1 MRILISG
8 AHGYIGSKLVA
19 RLRGAGHVV
28 GVIVRR
34 APTFESAWTRGV
46 DTLLWDM
53 ARPHAGEPPEG
64 YDLLIH
70 AAGANDIDS
79 ADPREALLATALSA
93 RHVVDFCR
101 EARIARV
108 IYFSTFQVFGRS
120 EGDVTEDSPVRC
132 LNDYALTHWFAEQ
145 YLRMAERNG
154 QLDCVVVRPTN
165 VYGTPLDRDID
176 RWTLVPG
183 CFCKAA
189 VATQSIVLRSSGHQ
203 YRNFVHLDAVADA
216 AHFLAQNFDRAKG
229 RTCILAGDEVL
240 TIRSVVED
248 VVAAYQR
255 KFAAPCRLVIESNL
269 PAHAAPLHITAT
281 NLPELGYRSPPV
293 ATVGEEI
300 ERTIDLLGR

>member
-1 MRILISG
+1 MRILVSG

-19 RLRGAGHVV
+19 RLRDAGHAV

-34 APTFESAWTRGV
+34 EPTFESEWTRCL

-53 ARPHAGEPPEG
+53 TCPHAGQPPEG

-79 ADPREALLATALSA
+79 ADSREALLGTALSA
-93 RHVVDFCR
+93 RHAVDFCR
-101 EARIARV
+101 KAQITRV
-108 IYFSTFQVFGRS
+108 IYFSTFQVYGRS
-120 EGDVTEDSPVRC
+120 DGDVSEDAPAHC
-132 LNDYALTHWFAEQ
+132 LNDYALTHWFAEE

-165 VYGTPLDRDID
+165 VYGTPLNRDID

-189 VATQSIVLRSSGHQ
+189 VASQSIVLRSSGHQ
-203 YRNFVHLDAVADA
+203 YRNFIHLDAVADA
-216 AHFLAQNFDRAKG
+216 VDFLARNFDHAKG

-240 TIRSVVED
+240 TIRSVVEG
-248 VVAAYQR
+248 VVAAYKR
-255 KFAAPCRLVIESNL
+255 KLAAPCRLVIESTL
-269 PAHAAPLHITAT
+269 PAHAAPLHITTT
-281 NLPELGYRSPPV
+281 NLPELGYRAPAV